1 MRDRAADATWAPSPE
16 SLNRN
21 PMSLS
26 SAILRRFQRGG
37 VERLRFAYHVAEP
50 TDPTILRTWPWTF
63 HGAAISRAS
72 GYRPA
77 R

>member
-1 MRDRAADATWAPSPE
+1 
-16 SLNRN
+16 
-21 PMSLS
+21 MSLPA
-26 SAILRRFQRGG
+26 AILRRFQRGG